1 MPQTKLIYGV
11 GRIPKA
17 SEFQLG
23 EVIVNVDDSKVYSK
37 SKSNVV
43 FEIGTNNTGSSTT
56 STIAF
61 STASAF
67 GSGIITA
74 QEGSNTLIISGGSG
88 ITVATGSNNDL
99 IISSQ
104 GDPDSDW
111 FIDTV
116 GGRLTASL
124 DVYTKGDITGS
135 NLVITGSGGINF
147 DPIGDSTNFESVA
160 VRYRF
165 GEDGDTNSKRIIFS
179 KTPAGT
185 YQSRFQ
191 QNNKQYLLFKETS
204 TDIKTIEINE
214 GNSAINQV
222 DFIVYDTNGNYN
234 IFATASGKVGIG
246 TTSPG
251 EKLTVEGN
259 ISASGNLFISKS
271 IFIDDGTGAYT
282 DATIE
287 VNGDVLEIK
296 DKGNV
301 RIAMDSDGN
310 TPDRSIQFGTGSAN
324 GTPFQPLMI
333 ISGSGNVGIGTSTPS
348 RTLDISGSA
357 RIKGPFSQLVLANDP
372 NDAFLEMGMSDGNN
386 FFFKRGDDLGKM
398 LFRRVDNT
406 DVMTLDMENERVGV
420 GTNAPGEALTVEG
433 NISASGYIKLKS
445 NSNTTGIAGAL
456 LYSSS
461 NEFYLGFS

>member
-17 SEFQLG
+17 SEFSLG

-37 SKSNVV
+37 SKSNIV
-43 FEIGTNNTGSSTT
+43 FEIGTNSSSTT

-67 GSGIITA
+67 GSGFITA
-74 QEGSNTLIISGGSG
+74 SNVSNTLIISGGSG

-147 DPIGDSTNFESVA
+147 DPIGDSATFESVA

-179 KTPAGT
+179 KTPTGT

-204 TDIKTIEINE
+204 TGVKTFEINE
-214 GNSAINQV
+214 GNQAANQV
-222 DFIVYDTNGNYN
+222 DFIVYDTNDNYN

-246 TTSPG
+246 TSTPE
-251 EKLTVEGN
+251 EKLTV
-259 ISASGNLFISKS
+259 A
-271 IFIDDGTGAYT
+271 
-282 DATIE
+282 
-287 VNGDVLEIK
+287 
-296 DKGNV
+296 
-301 RIAMDSDGN
+301 
-310 TPDRSIQFGTGSAN
+310 
-324 GTPFQPLMI
+324 
-333 ISGSGNVGIGTSTPS
+333 
-348 RTLDISGSA
+348 
-357 RIKGPFSQLVLANDP
+357 
-372 NDAFLEMGMSDGNN
+372 
-386 FFFKRGDDLGKM
+386 
-398 LFRRVDNT
+398 
-406 DVMTLDMENERVGV
+406 
-420 GTNAPGEALTVEG
+420 G

-445 NSNTTGIAGAL
+445 NSNTTGVAGAL

>member
-43 FEIGTNNTGSSTT
+43 FEIGTNNTGSSPT

-61 STASAF
+61 STASVF

-116 GGRLTASL
+116 NGRLTSSL
-124 DVYTKGDITGS
+124 DIYVNGDITGS
-135 NLVITGSGGINF
+135 NALIGGLRIVGDKIQPSNTSLTSLEIDGNDARIQF
-147 DPIGDSTNFESVA
+147 NIGGAQYFKIDKEPGTSEFVLGNTTVSSSFSFFTKES
-160 VRYRF
+160 
-165 GEDGDTNSKRIIFS
+165 
-179 KTPAGT
+179 TPA
-185 YQSRFQ
+185 
-191 QNNKQYLLFKETS
+191 LHVTS
-204 TDIKTIEINE
+204 
-214 GNSAINQV
+214 
-222 DFIVYDTNGNYN
+222 
-234 IFATASGKVGIG
+234 
-246 TTSPG
+246 
-251 EKLTVEGN
+251 
-259 ISASGNLFISKS
+259 
-271 IFIDDGTGAYT
+271 
-282 DATIE
+282 
-287 VNGDVLEIK
+287 
-296 DKGNV
+296 
-301 RIAMDSDGN
+301 
-310 TPDRSIQFGTGSAN
+310 
-324 GTPFQPLMI
+324 
-333 ISGSGNVGIGTSTPS
+333 SGNVGIGTSTPEE
-348 RTLDISGSA
+348 
-357 RIKGPFSQLVLANDP
+357 K
-372 NDAFLEMGMSDGNN
+372 
-386 FFFKRGDDLGKM
+386 
-398 LFRRVDNT
+398 
-406 DVMTLDMENERVGV
+406 
-420 GTNAPGEALTVEG
+420 LTVAG